1 MIDLLQRGMP
11 EAQVISNLETLKGGA
26 QEEAARELKL
36 FFILQTIANDN
47 DVTITQGELNAN
59 IAAIASQQQMR
70 PEKLKQQM
78 ESEGSLQTLY
88 VRLRELKAID
98 KILEKAK
105 IEEVEPEKKD

>member
-1 MIDLLQRGMP
+1 MAAQRG
-11 EAQVISNLETLKGGA
+11 L
-26 QEEAARELKL
+26 
-36 FFILQTIANDN
+36 
-47 DVTITQGELNAN
+47 
-59 IAAIASQQQMR
+59 R

-78 ESEGSLQTLY
+78 ASEGSLQTLY